1 MTVAYIVYL
10 IVLVASHSGQVPLT
24 SLIMLAAI
32 YGLQAVIFLL
42 NRKFEMI
49 GWMIVYIIGI
59 PVWSFFLPLYAFW
72 HMDVS
77 KVARKAV
84 QG

>member
-1 MTVAYIVYL
+1 
-10 IVLVASHSGQVPLT
+10 
-24 SLIMLAAI
+24 MLAAI
-32 YGLQAVIFLL
+32 YGLQAIIFLL

-59 PVWSFFLPLYAFW
+59 PIWSFFLPLYSFW

-77 KVARKAV
+77 HLCRRYPGSRVAEAEV
-84 QG
+84 ALSLSPNSPGLLVG